1 MSWRDDVA
9 VRVITKDMRMKLL
22 GIHISKEADALVK
35 FLLSKRHL
43 TQTESEV
50 VLAGIT
56 NGTRM
61 KRIIERLVCRMTTE
75 VFMDFVDA
83 IGDSNMCNAPDLK
96 DAILH
101 KYNSNLPD
109 VVPSSDITRHV

>member
-43 TQTESEV
+43 TQAESEV

-56 NGTRM
+56 NAARM

-101 KYNSNLPD
+101 KYNSNLAD
-109 VVPSSDITRHV
+109 VVPSSDIARHV